1 MVPFLRRLR
10 ETATRLTGAADGRRA
25 RRERDEPR
33 RCRVPPQV
41 ARTGPGAGPRAPAQ
55 GSGPADGRAAL

>member
-41 ARTGPGAGPRAPAQ
+41 ARTGREQGREPPRRVRGLRTGAR
-55 GSGPADGRAAL
+55 R